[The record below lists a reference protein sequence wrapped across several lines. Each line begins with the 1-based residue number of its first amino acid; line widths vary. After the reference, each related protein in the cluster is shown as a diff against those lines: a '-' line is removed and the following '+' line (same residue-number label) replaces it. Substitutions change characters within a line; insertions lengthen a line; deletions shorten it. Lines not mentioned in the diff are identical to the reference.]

1 MTIIYRVA
9 AKDRTVFIYSFDCIR
24 FPSLQSQ
31 ELSNHI
37 LLKENNST
45 NFESAAEKAN
55 YLNGHS
61 INVRP
66 QS

>member
-31 ELSNHI
+31 ELSTHI
-37 LLKENNST
+37 LLK
-45 NFESAAEKAN
+45 
-55 YLNGHS
+55 
-61 INVRP
+61 
-66 QS
+66 